1 MPGKNKRNLIAIGGL
16 TVLAVIVFFWGFY
29 YLLGTPVLKGGM
41 DLNVLLPNGAGLKRG
56 NPVYLHGVVV
66 GSTSEVRLNN
76 ANSVIAR
83 IRLDDVLQ
91 LPADTRAR
99 VSGDVFGAH
108 MVELIPGSAMV
119 HLEDEDTIRGI
130 TAPAFA
136 ELAGEL
142 GGRAG
147 GILARADT
155 LLSSEVIRDLQ
166 ATAAVL
172 PTSALELQAAL
183 RELKLASLALR
194 RTTEEIES
202 AKTGEALRMTMTR
215 VDSTARA
222 LTSIAA
228 AMERSAGSM
237 ESVFRKI
244 DTGQGTLGRLVND
257 TSLYVNLNEAARE
270 IRVIA
275 ADFKANPRKYINLQI
290 F

>member
-1 MPGKNKRNLIAIGGL
+1 MPNKNKRNLAAIGGL

-41 DLNVLLPNGAGLKRG
+41 DLHVLLPNGAGLKRG

-66 GSTSEVRLNN
+66 GSTSDVRLY
-76 ANSVIAR
+76 NSSAVIAK
-83 IRLDDVLQ
+83 IRLNDNLD

-108 MVELIPGSAMV
+108 MVELFPGAAMV
-119 HLEDEDTIRGI
+119 RLENNDTIRGV

-155 LLSSEVIRDLQ
+155 LLSTEAIRDLH
-166 ATAAVL
+166 ATASVL
-172 PTSALELQAAL
+172 PGTALEMQAAL
-183 RELKLASLALR
+183 REMRIASAALR
-194 RTTEEIES
+194 RTIEEVEG
-202 AKTGEALRMTMTR
+202 AKTGEALRTTMAR
-215 VDSTARA
+215 VDSTTIA
-222 LTSIAA
+222 LSKVAV

-244 DTGQGTLGRLVND
+244 DSGQGTLGRLVND
-257 TSLYVNLNEAARE
+257 TSLYVQLNEAARE
-270 IRVIA
+270 IRILT